1 MKGGREKQVPRG
13 ARDDTGDVEKAH
25 EAGTMA
31 EAFYACVGFFA
42 ALEGAAP
49 LIEIRG
55 FHPTS

>member
-1 MKGGREKQVPRG
+1 
-13 ARDDTGDVEKAH
+13 VEKAH